1 MDSRFGYRTV
11 VQVAVG
17 VGAQHLTAR
26 LMVRLTEVV
35 EAPHDLVGF
44 LGLHQVG

>member
-1 MDSRFGYRTV
+1 MHGCFGHGAV
-11 VQVAVG
+11 IQVAVG